1 MSALSRIR
9 RRIQKLGPYQSFI
22 LILLPLLLVEPL
34 KLAALVIAGKG
45 HWLAGTGIIIGA
57 YATSL
62 LCVERLFRVLKPKL
76 LMMRWFAKGWTW
88 FSALREKTI
97 AWGERLMTS
106 RAAEKFAR
114 VGTENQSAVVRG
126 EFQAMEME
134 SGNGELR

>member
-1 MSALSRIR
+1 
-9 RRIQKLGPYQSFI
+9 
-22 LILLPLLLVEPL
+22 
-34 KLAALVIAGKG
+34 
-45 HWLAGTGIIIGA
+45 
-57 YATSL
+57 
-62 LCVERLFRVLKPKL
+62 
-76 LMMRWFAKGWTW
+76 MMRWFAKGWTW

>member
-1 MSALSRIR
+1 MPKLPQDRLRRPMTALSGIR
-9 RRIQKLGPYQSFI
+9 RRIQKLGPYQSLI

-62 LCVERLFRVLKPKL
+62 LCVERLFRALKPKL
-76 LMMRWFAKGWTW
+76 LMMKWFAKGWSW
-88 FSALREKTI
+88 FSAFRDKTI

-106 RAAEKFAR
+106 REA
-114 VGTENQSAVVRG
+114 
-126 EFQAMEME
+126 
-134 SGNGELR
+134 L